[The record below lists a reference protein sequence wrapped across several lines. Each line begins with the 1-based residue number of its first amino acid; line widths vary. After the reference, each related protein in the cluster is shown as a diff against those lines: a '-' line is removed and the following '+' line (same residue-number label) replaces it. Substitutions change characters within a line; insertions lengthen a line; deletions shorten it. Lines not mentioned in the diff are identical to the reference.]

1 MKLTTYSLSII
12 TLSIGLFLPLSAR
25 SDDIKINKNQVTTKA
40 EVQAA
45 IDSHHQEDALKAAD
59 EQNRQLLEQQKAQAE
74 WKKEMA
80 RERAYRRGLR

>member
-25 SDDIKINKNQVTTKA
+25 SEDIKINRNQVMTKA

-45 IDSHHQEDALKAAD
+45 IDSHHQEDALKAVD
-59 EQNRQLLEQQKAQAE
+59 EQNRRLQEQQKAQAE

-80 RERAYRRGLR
+80 RERSYRRGLR